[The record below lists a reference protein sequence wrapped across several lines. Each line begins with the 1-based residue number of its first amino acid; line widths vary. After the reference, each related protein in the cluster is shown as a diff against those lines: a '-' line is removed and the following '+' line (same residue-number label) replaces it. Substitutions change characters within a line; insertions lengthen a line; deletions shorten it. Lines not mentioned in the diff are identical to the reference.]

1 MSLVFILLLYVH
13 LKQQDNSITC
23 SLFYNSKCIIKFLK
37 FFEVYNSFYYIII
50 QWYKFCLSVG
60 FACNTFFP
68 KDILFLK
75 TCFFIFLSPPP
86 NLKYKSHF
94 LCIKRRNQSHRMHL
108 HRRKERCWRS
118 QNLMPVFEDKRDP
131 HLHHLSL
138 PSAFDF
144 EHPRFQ
150 RFLRNL
156 YRSLIKV
163 FSSRQIWDSYFG

>member
-75 TCFFIFLSPPP
+75 TCFFFFLSPPP
-86 NLKYKSHF
+86 NLEYKSHF
-94 LCIKRRNQSHRMHL
+94 LCFSWKIAKLCNVIVPYCML
-108 HRRKERCWRS
+108 RS
-118 QNLMPVFEDKRDP
+118 IRD
-131 HLHHLSL
+131 SWTRFKD
-138 PSAFDF
+138 SFD
-144 EHPRFQ
+144 H
-150 RFLRNL
+150 L